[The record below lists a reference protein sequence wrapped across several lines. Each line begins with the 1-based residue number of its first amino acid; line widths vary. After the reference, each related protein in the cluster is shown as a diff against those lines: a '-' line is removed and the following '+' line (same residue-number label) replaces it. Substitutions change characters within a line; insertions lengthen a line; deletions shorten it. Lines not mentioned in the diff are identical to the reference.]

1 MNQPTNH
8 NSGIRKYLVW
18 LFWIAVWQAANLLI
32 HNNIIFVGPLDMIKA
47 LAEQAA
53 DPPSGPPSEFL
64 CQNQSWFSGGLF
76 LKHPSGKPGLSLPP
90 GKGTAGSRHA
100 SD

>member
-53 DPPSGPPSEFL
+53 DPSFWTTILNSFVFCLMLIKPL
-64 CQNQSWFSGGLF
+64 TIIIR
-76 LKHPSGKPGLSLPP
+76 GKIF
-90 GKGTAGSRHA
+90 
-100 SD
+100 

>member
-53 DPPSGPPSEFL
+53 DPSFWTTILNSFTR
-64 CQNQSWFSGGLF
+64 
-76 LKHPSGKPGLSLPP
+76 GK
-90 GKGTAGSRHA
+90 R
-100 SD
+100 

>member
-53 DPPSGPPSEFL
+53 A
-64 CQNQSWFSGGLF
+64 FSGGYYMT
-76 LKHPSGKPGLSLPP
+76 GCR
-90 GKGTAGSRHA
+90 RHF
-100 SD
+100 S

>member
-8 NSGIRKYLVW
+8 ITRIRKYLVW
-18 LFWIAVWQAANLLI
+18 LFWIAVWQTANLLI
-32 HNNIIFVGPLDMIKA
+32 HNNIIFVGPLDMVKA

-53 DPPSGPPSEFL
+53 DP
-64 CQNQSWFSGGLF
+64 WFPGSLF
-76 LKHPSGKPGLSLPP
+76 LKHPPGKPGLPLSP
-90 GKGTAGSRHA
+90 GKGAAGPGHA